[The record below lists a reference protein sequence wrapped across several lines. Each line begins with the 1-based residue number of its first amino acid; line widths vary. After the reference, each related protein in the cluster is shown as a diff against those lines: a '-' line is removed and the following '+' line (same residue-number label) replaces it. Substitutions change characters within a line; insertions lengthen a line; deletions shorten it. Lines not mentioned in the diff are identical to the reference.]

1 MIVLCLWLL
10 LTGGRG
16 RLVVAGLFVFWFL
29 FCFCFLPLSWFVVVD
44 ELNLCQPRI
53 IKEFIIVWK

>member
-16 RLVVAGLFVFWFL
+16 RLVVAGLFGFLVFVLFL
-29 FCFCFLPLSWFVVVD
+29 FSSAIVV
-44 ELNLCQPRI
+44 CGCG
-53 IKEFIIVWK
+53 